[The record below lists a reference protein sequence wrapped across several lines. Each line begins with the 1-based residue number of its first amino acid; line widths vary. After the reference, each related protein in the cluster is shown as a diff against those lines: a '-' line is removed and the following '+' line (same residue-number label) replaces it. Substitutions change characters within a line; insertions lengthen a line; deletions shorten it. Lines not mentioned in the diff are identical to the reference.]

1 MTPRFTATDRLT
13 AFTELER
20 FSTDIAE
27 LDDGVAYDEFWGEQ
41 WDKADE
47 LDETLTALSSG
58 AFDMWFWLDRPL
70 ADGRLVVDR
79 LLVENPTLQPG
90 VRHYLELARETCM
103 RLYEVIDLRPGV
115 SVTLRDV
122 MDDAAVAVH
131 EKRAS
136 RQLRRADLLA
146 ARVIRCGISGQPEME
161 AGVLNFSPLMRES
174 IVTQLSSHREE
185 FRRERHGTSGIAFYK
200 EMVPFFHCAW
210 LIAHLDP
217 PIPRVANTDGDDLL
231 VTRVHFDVGEP
242 MDLREVL
249 DRDHH
254 LERVEGRTEWI
265 WSGANR
271 SGEPVLLGR
280 LVLAGGSLTLETN
293 SLARGQRGQE
303 MIEGLAGEAVA
314 HRASSHEDPTRSL
327 PDAVRARSCSTASW
341 CEGTGDG
348 RRRRGRISVCVGS
361 RPIGRV
367 RTSPLSSSGPTS
379 W

>member
-70 ADGRLVVDR
+70 ADGRLVVDC

-146 ARVIRCGISGQPEME
+146 ARVIRYGISGQPEME

-185 FRRERHGTSGIAFYK
+185 FRRERHGTGGIAFYK
-200 EMVPFFHCAW
+200 EMVPFFHFAW

-217 PIPRVANTDGDDLL
+217 PRLRLRGIVARGRGGPVARPLRAPLPKLARRVD
-231 VTRVHFDVGEP
+231 
-242 MDLREVL
+242 
-249 DRDHH
+249 
-254 LERVEGRTEWI
+254 
-265 WSGANR
+265 SGAR
-271 SGEPVLLGR
+271 RTRAARGCEGPFTQAESHRADPWS
-280 LVLAGGSLTLETN
+280 GGSLPEC
-293 SLARGQRGQE
+293 APAERA
-303 MIEGLAGEAVA
+303 GL
-314 HRASSHEDPTRSL
+314 
-327 PDAVRARSCSTASW
+327 
-341 CEGTGDG
+341 
-348 RRRRGRISVCVGS
+348 
-361 RPIGRV
+361 
-367 RTSPLSSSGPTS
+367 
-379 W
+379 